1 MESGKKPETL
11 EEGFWDSNL
20 SQDELFCSEVLE
32 DGSLVGCLSE
42 LNDKCVADACSS
54 PNGSRN
60 LELPRLFGND
70 GVDGVAGYDRMS
82 EVSLYGYSN
91 EQMLVPLHGNDVRYN
106 DFPVFK
112 EELTFSGNDGDQ
124 SAKVEEYVGKIGDTL
139 HCDEPFRN
147 GEFEAPMVTCDDVL
161 HPHEPGSPTKIEVSG
176 NSINLFVEVFGPLG
190 GISDDGLDH
199 PMQYTSGES
208 DFKHDF
214 LPNENGTLSNGNRYW
229 RSMYEKEEDI
239 IGEREHTYDNGDIV
253 WIRTKTQSWWPGMV
267 CYPSP
272 APRDMAKLRCLVKYY
287 GTPSIVWC
295 DNADLRPFVEYFE
308 QISGQNN
315 SRVFFNSVE
324 RAVCEIGFR
333 VRFKMTCPCFAKD
346 NQPLDSQWSLKTKEE
361 NFMSKQK
368 ASLFDD
374 VSLSQ
379 FQPATFVA
387 EIRDLARSVRVP
399 GKIELM
405 VMKSRLSP
413 LYRSIGHFELPL
425 QLLRSDVNDEN
436 HMNTFGDG
444 GHSLEANGGNVTK
457 TRTYRKKKNPDDKLT
472 SSDKGMESR
481 KRKKSRYLSY
491 PYVDAIKGGEKEDLA
506 QSSGLEGSCSGMDS
520 RKRGTNKPSK
530 EQHIVSKADDIS
542 ACSAE
547 LLAELSSSGRDC
559 SYISRSKYSDSL
571 KRFYCSF
578 RMFAFVD
585 AYIASEVGGDQPVLV
600 LEAGEQVEGS
610 KVLKK
615 LKKQKDSTASAK
627 ESVENA
633 VDGNQKAKDIVV
645 RKRGRKKE
653 QVTNSVEQMT
663 GIRVVKESENQEANL
678 APGSLENA
686 NTASAKESVENA
698 GNQKVKDIVVRKRG
712 RKKKEQVVEQM
723 TGIRVGKEFE
733 NQEANLAPGSLE
745 NANKTENLLA
755 KQKTNE
761 EREKSTPA
769 GLQSVQN
776 PLPNI
781 YPKSPWMISFHQA
794 CSNLFKSSKTP
805 QKWVGSN
812 PRLVDTNSIPI
823 LPDMNGIH
831 PGFPVVHI
839 PAGVPT
845 SNVVTPMD
853 HIPVGIPTSNLVTP
867 LPEQKIKMEELVSP
881 TINGLHH
888 INSASDSSS
897 KDVPLTFQ
905 NTSANNGVNDIHQG
919 LKGDFTAQA
928 PNPVTMSSFIQHS
941 LQMGSFLSSGNP
953 KPRKRKRKEETACQV
968 APSIPDLNGN
978 VLDTAPLGT
987 ATSEGSHV
995 PPDGQSQR
1003 KRRNKNE
1010 SGESDG
1016 GSVLLN
1022 FAPGS
1027 VPLKETLVAT
1037 FSRFGLLKESE
1048 IEFASDNS
1056 VKIIYERSSYARF
1069 AFRSLEKSHPFGES
1083 LLNFSLDSSMPDPPK
1098 MKIKTSPQL
1107 QTFVPV
1113 HVGACKNRTTKV
1125 GEAPDIALIKQ
1136 NVEKMKS
1143 TLEKA
1148 GSNLSPEMRDKLEKE
1163 IKGFLEKISSVTG
1176 SSY

>member
-11 EEGFWDSNL
+11 EEGFLESNL

-32 DGSLVGCLSE
+32 DGSLVGYLSD
-42 LNDKCVADACSS
+42 LINDKCVADACGS
-54 PNGSRN
+54 PNELRN

-70 GVDGVAGYDRMS
+70 GVDGVVGYDRMS
-82 EVSLYGYSN
+82 EVSVYGYSN
-91 EQMLVPLHGNDVRYN
+91 EQMLVPLHGNDVRDN

-112 EELTFSGNDGDQ
+112 EELTFSGTDGDQ
-124 SAKVEEYVGKIGDTL
+124 SAKVEEYVGKLGDTL
-139 HCDEPFRN
+139 HCDERFRN
-147 GEFEAPMVTCDDVL
+147 GEVEAPMETCDDVL

-199 PMQYTSGES
+199 PVQYTSGES
-208 DFKHDF
+208 DFKHDS
-214 LPNENGTLSNGNRYW
+214 LPYENGTLSNGNRYW

-287 GTPSIVWC
+287 GTSSIVWC

-324 RAVCEIGFR
+324 TAVCEIGFR
-333 VRFKMTCPCFAKD
+333 VRLKMTCPCFAKD
-346 NQPLDSQWSLKTKEE
+346 SQPLDSQWSVKTKEE
-361 NFMSKQK
+361 NFMPKQK
-368 ASLFDD
+368 ASMFDD

-387 EIRDLARSVRVP
+387 EIKDLARSINVP

-413 LYRSIGHFELPL
+413 FYRSIGHFELPL

-444 GHSLEANGGNVTK
+444 GNSVEANGGNVTK
-457 TRTYRKKKNPDDKLT
+457 TRTYSKKKNPDDKLT

-481 KRKKSRYLSY
+481 ERKKSRYLSY

-506 QSSGLEGSCSGMDS
+506 QSSVLEGSCSGMDS

-530 EQHIVSKADDIS
+530 ERHIVSKADDIS

-547 LLAELSSSGRDC
+547 LLAELSSSARDC

-585 AYIASEVGGDQPVLV
+585 VDIASEVGGDQPALV
-600 LEAGEQVEGS
+600 LEADKQVEGS
-610 KVLKK
+610 KVFKK
-615 LKKQKDSTASAK
+615 SKKQKASTASAK
-627 ESVENA
+627 ESVEDA
-633 VDGNQKAKDIVV
+633 IDGNQKAKDIVV
-645 RKRGRKKE
+645 RKRGRKKKE

-663 GIRVVKESENQEANL
+663 GTRVGKESENQEANL

-686 NTASAKESVENA
+686 NTVSAKESAENA
-698 GNQKVKDIVVRKRG
+698 GNQKAKDIVVRKRG

-723 TGIRVGKEFE
+723 TGIQVGRESG
-733 NQEANLAPGSLE
+733 NQEV
-745 NANKTENLLA
+745 K
-755 KQKTNE
+755 
-761 EREKSTPA
+761 EKSTPA

-812 PRLVDTNSIPI
+812 PGLADTNSIHI

-839 PAGVPT
+839 PVGVPT

-853 HIPVGIPTSNLVTP
+853 HIPVGIPTSNLATP
-867 LPEQKIKMEELVSP
+867 LPEQKIKMEGLISP
-881 TINGLHH
+881 TINGLNH

-928 PNPVTMSSFIQHS
+928 PNSVTMSSFIQHS
-941 LQMGSFLSSGNP
+941 LQMGSFLLSSGNP
-953 KPRKRKRKEETACQV
+953 KLRKRRRKEKTACQV

-978 VLDTAPLGT
+978 VLDTALLGT

-995 PPDGQSQR
+995 PPDGQTQR

-1010 SGESDG
+1010 SGELDG

-1048 IEFASDNS
+1048 IEFASDDS
-1056 VKIIYERSSYARF
+1056 VKIVYERSSYARF

-1083 LLNFSLDSSMPDPPK
+1083 LLNFSLDSSTPDPPK

-1136 NVEKMKS
+1136 NVEMMKS

-1163 IKGFLEKISSVTG
+1163 IRGFLEKISSVAG
-1176 SSY
+1176 SS